1 MLLASPFREEHLQAL
16 CLALVDSVNLMKLG
30 LGTFF
35 TSGEGNETER
45 GLSSYIH
52 SELIAEDDDDDTDGG
67 ADRLVMGGFSAII
80 LVVTAFFLA
89 LGRT

>member
-52 SELIAEDDDDDTDGG
+52 SELIAEDDDDTDGG

-80 LVVTAFFLA
+80 LVVTAFFIA